1 MLLLRILTLPIA
13 LLTFSALYS
22 ASIKVPHLVE
32 TGSLL
37 FWIVLP
43 VIVIV
48 AMLKR
53 TLLAATKG

>member
-32 TGSLL
+32 LGSLL
-37 FWIVLP
+37 FWIVFP

-48 AMLKR
+48 AMIKR
-53 TLLAATKG
+53 ALLTTTKG